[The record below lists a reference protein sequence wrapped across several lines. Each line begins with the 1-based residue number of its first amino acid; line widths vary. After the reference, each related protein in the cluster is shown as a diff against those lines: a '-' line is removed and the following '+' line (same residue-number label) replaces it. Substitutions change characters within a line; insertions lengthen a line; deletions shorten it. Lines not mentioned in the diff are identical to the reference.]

1 MGISDIGAT
10 AIYYFLTIY
19 FGMVKSFGIL
29 FSLLAVSSLSLVIV
43 LGVTHADDQEFI
55 TTGLSFTLSF
65 LIILMR
71 ISAFATFAI
80 NYSQVVELTPTL
92 MIGLVFGIVNTFSRG
107 LTIFAPLVAELVSN
121 SSWTCTVLAIIGI
134 VAVRGFN
141 LGTKLE

>member
-1 MGISDIGAT
+1 MGISDIFAT
-10 AIYYFLTIY
+10 AIYYFLTQY
-19 FGMVKSFGIL
+19 YGMIKS
-29 FSLLAVSSLSLVIV
+29 FSLLFTLLAISSLGLVIV
-43 LGVTHADDQEFI
+43 LGVTHADDQEI
-55 TTGLSFTLSF
+55 ISKGLSFALSF

-71 ISAFATFAI
+71 ISSFATFAI

-121 SSWTCTVLAIIGI
+121 SSWTCTVLAVIGI